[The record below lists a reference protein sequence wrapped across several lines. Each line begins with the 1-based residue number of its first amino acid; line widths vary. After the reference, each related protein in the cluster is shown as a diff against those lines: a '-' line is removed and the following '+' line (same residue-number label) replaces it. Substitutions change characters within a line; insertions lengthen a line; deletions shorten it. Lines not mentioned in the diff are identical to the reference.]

1 MLESVLEKNME
12 PRVCSAD
19 FTVVSASA
27 ADLGNQISS
36 SLSTSLAGDV
46 EGGVAVECLRFFCL
60 RVLCLHSPA
69 PHQHATY
76 RSHPWATGQKRFV
89 SNVAGSLISLYTS
102 STDTVALDSIKGQA
116 LEFLSSSS
124 TAPITDPAAAT
135 QAASALGALVTLP
148 GALSPAQS
156 ASAAAML
163 GNFASSSLSIL
174 LSGAAS
180 VDFAIE
186 VSPVLVGGAM
196 GVLGKLSAGSRRLL
210 AYKDGMSAA
219 YAALASSAKVQ
230 AFALAASQAASVTE
244 QAPSLVSAVR
254 RLASSSTL
262 AQLVPAAALLDVPVA
277 VAPDADASVPAGAL
291 CVCARTCVLARTA
304 TTTPTFLSQ
313 TSASPSPS
321 APPPP
326 TKTAPPRC
334 CPQW

>member
-1 MLESVLEKNME
+1 VKLN
-12 PRVCSAD
+12 A
-19 FTVVSASA
+19 FTACDCVRPAS
-27 ADLGNQISS
+27 
-36 SLSTSLAGDV
+36 
-46 EGGVAVECLRFFCL
+46 
-60 RVLCLHSPA
+60 HSPA
-69 PHQHATY
+69 SPP
-76 RSHPWATGQKRFV
+76 SHPWVTGQKRFV
-89 SNVAGSLISLYTS
+89 SNVAGSLTSLYSS
-102 STDTVALDSIKGQA
+102 STDTAALDSIKGQA

-156 ASAAAML
+156 ASAATML

-277 VAPDADASVPAGAL
+277 VAPDADASVPAGAV
-291 CVCARTCVLARTA
+291 CVRVCARVLACLLALKQPLQHSSLRHRRRRHH
-304 TTTPTFLSQ
+304 PLFLPLPRRLHH
-313 TSASPSPS
+313 AAVPSGNSLPVQCS
-321 APPPP
+321 NWSVVGRVVKKCGAGSV
-326 TKTAPPRC
+326 
-334 CPQW
+334 